1 MPPSK
6 PFKVKAAPKNAVP
19 LTSNAVAAPGKST
32 IARVKFCLG
41 PYTSVRPI
49 KDQYHVGA
57 LCKDLDFLGADLN
70 LEFSIPSNKQYW
82 KGEIEGDWSV
92 RYLADYT
99 DLKLQG
105 T

>member
-1 MPPSK
+1 MPTPNAFKLNTK
-6 PFKVKAAPKNAVP
+6 PPNATALTPK
-19 LTSNAVAAPGKST
+19 AVAAPSGT
-32 IARVKFCLG
+32 TLARVKFCLQ

-70 LEFSIPSNKQYW
+70 LEFSIPSNKKYW

-99 DLKLQG
+99 DLKLK
-105 T
+105 